1 MNKNKKP
8 LSELLIA
15 ITLMAASIGGSGPA
29 WSNTPVSEENHK
41 QFEKKFTEMCI
52 ENEKAAMKG
61 TGVLIAEVTSI
72 CECIGKE
79 ESKRVTSEEVREF
92 VIEGKYPA
100 SLMMKSNAAT
110 YTCVENQKT
119 P

>member
-1 MNKNKKP
+1 MNLQKP
-8 LSELLIA
+8 
-15 ITLMAASIGGSGPA
+15 
-29 WSNTPVSEENHK
+29 
-41 QFEKKFTEMCI
+41 
-52 ENEKAAMKG
+52 
-61 TGVLIAEVTSI
+61 VLIMNSSTAAK
-72 CECIGKE
+72 GWFAKE

-110 YTCVENQKT
+110 YTCVEDHKT

>member
-1 MNKNKKP
+1 MTV
-8 LSELLIA
+8 I
-15 ITLMAASIGGSGPA
+15 AASLVGSGAA
-29 WSNTPVSEENHK
+29 WSNNPVSEENHK
-41 QFEKKFTEMCI
+41 EFEKKFTAMCI

-61 TGVLIAEVTSI
+61 TGVLLEEVTSV

-79 ESKRVTSEEVREF
+79 ESKRVTSEEIREF

-110 YTCVENQKT
+110 YTCVEGQKT